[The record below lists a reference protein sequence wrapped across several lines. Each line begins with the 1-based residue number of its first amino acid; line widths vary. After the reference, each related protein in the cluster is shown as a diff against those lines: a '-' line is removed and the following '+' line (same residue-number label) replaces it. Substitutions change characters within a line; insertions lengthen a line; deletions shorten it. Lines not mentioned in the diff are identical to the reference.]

1 METLVYTFSFFI
13 LFAVTIPVFAKK
25 KELLKTAV
33 NVKAIS
39 CLQPALGYLQM
50 LTPFP
55 KHLHAPF
62 VKPDSSRLR
71 DRCSPWR
78 CSVAGA
84 GQNRGPAALP
94 STLCGEPQH
103 VSPGPGC
110 AAEASAAVQGG
121 GRRPG
126 VAAVCCPRLR
136 SRHSCRCLRSQCGV
150 GILESPNS
158 ARYGTEPVVQRDG
171 CSLLTLGPPAAAG
184 DHAQQD
190 HQAEDVHRVARSEH
204 QR

>member
-13 LFAVTIPVFAKK
+13 LFAVTIPVFARK

-55 KHLHAPF
+55 KRLHAPF

-110 AAEASAAVQGG
+110 AAEAS
-121 GRRPG
+121 
-126 VAAVCCPRLR
+126 VAARGGAARRGCGLLPQAAFTSQLPLLTIPVRRRHPRKPEL
-136 SRHSCRCLRSQCGV
+136 G
-150 GILESPNS
+150 
-158 ARYGTEPVVQRDG
+158 PVRDG
-171 CSLLTLGPPAAAG
+171 ASCPA
-184 DHAQQD
+184 
-190 HQAEDVHRVARSEH
+190 
-204 QR
+204 

>member
-55 KHLHAPF
+55 KRLHAPF
-62 VKPDSSRLR
+62 VKPDSSRLG

-84 GQNRGPAALP
+84 GQNRGPGRP
-94 STLCGEPQH
+94 PQH
-103 VSPGPGC
+103 SVRR
-110 AAEASAAVQGG
+110 AAACVA
-121 GRRPG
+121 RPG
-126 VAAVCCPRLR
+126 VCRGGLRRGAGGGEAARRGCGLLPQAAFTSQLPLLTIPVRRRHPRKPEL
-136 SRHSCRCLRSQCGV
+136 G
-150 GILESPNS
+150 
-158 ARYGTEPVVQRDG
+158 PVRDG
-171 CSLLTLGPPAAAG
+171 ASCPA
-184 DHAQQD
+184 
-190 HQAEDVHRVARSEH
+190 
-204 QR
+204 

>member
-55 KHLHAPF
+55 KRLHAPF
-62 VKPDSSRLR
+62 VKPDSSRLG

-84 GQNRGPAALP
+84 GQNRGPGRPPPHSVRRAAA
-94 STLCGEPQH
+94 C
-103 VSPGPGC
+103 VARPGVCRGGLRRG
-110 AAEASAAVQGG
+110 AGG
-121 GRRPG
+121 GRPG